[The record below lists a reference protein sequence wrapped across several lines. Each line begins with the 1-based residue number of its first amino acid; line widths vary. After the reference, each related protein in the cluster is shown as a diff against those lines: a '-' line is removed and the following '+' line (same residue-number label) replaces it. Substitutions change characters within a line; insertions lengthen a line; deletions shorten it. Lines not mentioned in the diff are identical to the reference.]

1 MTSHKDS
8 ICGIEIR
15 KNLIIMAQYSPDENA
30 VGSIVIK
37 PITETGEEDQD
48 AQLRGEFKKLIS
60 EIELKRRR
68 IVLSLPSEL
77 AVIKKISLDSDESS
91 PEDVISWEISQNII
105 GSIEDYS
112 VDFEPL
118 GQNGDVRQYLAVAY
132 RKSSIKKFVSLLKTN
147 KLNPWIVDLD
157 IFALINV
164 FEANY
169 AEIIASPVLLVLAGE
184 EKTLVIITQ
193 AGMLVDFDVFAYP
206 EAVSPDDYSSRLD
219 EYRHNL
225 CGNFVPDVLGPYC
238 AGPLFM
244 HPEFT
249 EAVSKKLPGAL
260 QLDPFK
266 KIICHAAREENS
278 MGQFAPQLAVAVGLA
293 IRGRNE

>member
-15 KNLIIMAQYSPDENA
+15 KNLITMAQYSPDENA

-37 PITETGEEDQD
+37 PITETSGEDPE

-77 AVIKKISLDSDESS
+77 AVVKKISLDSEESS

-112 VDFEPL
+112 VDFEPI
-118 GQNGDVRQYLAVAY
+118 GQDGDVRQYLAVAY
-132 RKSSIKKFVSLLKTN
+132 RKSSIRKLVSLFRAN

-206 EAVSPDDYSSRLD
+206 ESVSPDDYSSRLD

-225 CGNFVPDVLGPYC
+225 CGKFVPDVPGPYC

-266 KIICHAAREENS
+266 KIICHAANGENS
-278 MGQFAPQLAVAVGLA
+278 MSQFAPQLAVAVGLA